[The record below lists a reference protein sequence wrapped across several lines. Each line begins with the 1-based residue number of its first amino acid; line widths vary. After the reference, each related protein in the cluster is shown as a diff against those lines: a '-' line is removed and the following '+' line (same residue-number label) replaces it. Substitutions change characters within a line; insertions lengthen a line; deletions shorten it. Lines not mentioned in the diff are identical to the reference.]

1 MSEYSQRLKGFRN
14 HLKIDGNNLGE
25 ECLGQATLYDNIGNL
40 VSEIKRDARTAKDT
54 MEFVAARLKK
64 DARQNPGKFGIAKI
78 TEASLDEAVKTHD
91 DFRAEQQKYTE
102 AQYLAD
108 CAAVLLTAAEQR
120 KSMIK
125 DSVSMAIHQLY
136 SSHHDLSKD
145 QHALTRA
152 EGEVNEQDIN
162 DLRRSNASA
171 REQENNQESTDVQS

>member
-1 MSEYSQRLKGFRN
+1 
-14 HLKIDGNNLGE
+14 
-25 ECLGQATLYDNIGNL
+25 L
-40 VSEIKRDARTAKDT
+40 VAEIKRDARAAKDT
-54 MEFVAARLKK
+54 VEFTEAGLKK
-64 DARQNPGKFGIAKI
+64 EARQNPGKFGIAKV
-78 TEASLDEAVKTHD
+78 TGDSVNEAVRVHD
-91 DFRAEQQKYTE
+91 DLVDVKTKYSE

-108 CAAVLLTAAEQR
+108 CAGVLLVAAEQR

-171 REQENNQESTDVQS
+171 REQESKQELTDVQS